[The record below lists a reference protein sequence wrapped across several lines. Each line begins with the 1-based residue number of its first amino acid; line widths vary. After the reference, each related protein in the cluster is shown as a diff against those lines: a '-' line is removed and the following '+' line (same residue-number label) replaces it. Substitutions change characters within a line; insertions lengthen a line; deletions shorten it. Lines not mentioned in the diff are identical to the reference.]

1 MAGGVYSPLVL
12 IVPTVEFPPTMLST
26 LQVTP
31 FTDAVNCCIWVDVT
45 TDVSAGDTVIGVLAG
60 AEAEIRIVLR
70 TKTRKDTPELLFI
83 LLPPEAV
90 FRTTR
95 IYCGAGKC
103 TLFRGGLD

>member
-1 MAGGVYSPLVL
+1 MVGGVYSPPVL

-31 FTDAVNCCIWVDVT
+31 FTDAVNCCDCVDVT
-45 TDVSAGDTVIGVLAG
+45 TDVIAGDTVIAALAG
-60 AEAEIRIVLR
+60 AEMEIRIVPK
-70 TKTRKDTPELLFI
+70 TNTRKGTPELLFI

-95 IYCGAGKC
+95 IYCDAGKSN
-103 TLFRGGLD
+103 LFRSGLD

>member
-31 FTDAVNCCIWVDVT
+31 ITEAVNCCVCVDVT
-45 TDVSAGDTVIGVLAG
+45 TDVRAGDTVIAALAG
-60 AEAEIRIVLR
+60 NEVEIRIVLR
-70 TKTRKDTPELLFI
+70 TRKREVIPELLFI

-95 IYCGAGKC
+95 NWCGAGKC
-103 TLFRGGLD
+103 TLFRRGLD

>member
-1 MAGGVYSPLVL
+1 
-12 IVPTVEFPPTMLST
+12 MLST

-31 FTDAVNCCIWVDVT
+31 FTDAVNCCVCVEVAREVI
-45 TDVSAGDTVIGVLAG
+45 AGDTVIAALAG
-60 AEAEIRIVLR
+60 AEVEIRIVLR
-70 TKTRKDTPELLFI
+70 KKTREVTPELLFI

-103 TLFRGGLD
+103 TLFRCWLD